1 MPIRPLKFYPVSAIG
16 PADGAPVLAAQLLV
30 IIQLDNALS
39 AVGNQ
44 DQRSLRQNEI
54 LAVWIL
60 SITQFIL
67 AIVPA
72 PGMAQTLLK

>member
-1 MPIRPLKFYPVSAIG
+1 MLIRSLKFYPVSAIG
-16 PADGAPVLAAQLLV
+16 SADRAPVLAAQLLV

-39 AVGNQ
+39 TVGNQ
-44 DQRSLRQNEI
+44 DERGLCQNII

-60 SITQFIL
+60 SVTQFIF

-72 PGMAQTLLK
+72 PGMAQTLLQ

>member
-1 MPIRPLKFYPVSAIG
+1 MPIRWLKFYPVSTIG
-16 PADGAPVLAAQLLV
+16 SADGAPVLAAQLLV

-39 AVGNQ
+39 TVGNQ
-44 DQRSLRQNEI
+44 DERGLRQNTI

-60 SITQFIL
+60 SVTQFIL